1 MTDESKVKTDAQLA
15 DGILEESK
23 GEFQSLVIAGINTKG
38 DMFLKTSVQN
48 VPFMHYLLSKATF
61 ELNLFEKQ
69 NSNPVGDAESVDE
82 KAEK

>member
-1 MTDESKVKTDAQLA
+1 MTEKKIVKTDAELA
-15 DGILEESK
+15 DDILKESK

-38 DMFLKTSVQN
+38 DMHLKTSVQN

-69 NSNPVGDAESVDE
+69 NSNPVGVDE

>member
-1 MTDESKVKTDAQLA
+1 MTDESKVKTDAELA

-23 GEFQSLVIAGINTKG
+23 GEFQSLIIAGINTKG

-69 NSNPVGDAESVDE
+69 NSNPVGDAGGVDE